1 MGQGSFGPTIL
12 LPIHTPSHRIPYTHT
27 VVDRAELRIIR
38 VNSERT
44 LLVRSTLH
52 TPWSREL
59 QARSIHKP
67 LIRLAAERRRSAL
80 LLQSLL
86 HSCFRSSLLSNDFR
100 DDSNRHKISLPHP
113 PTSRGYMWR
122 GRQVYFLVFFF
133 LSLLENLTDFED
145 FPSPSCPSSCS
156 SSALPGRAST
166 GSSLSCTNRPCAA
179 RCEAR
184 ELAGYW
190 RHAVWASI

>member
-1 MGQGSFGPTIL
+1 M
-12 LPIHTPSHRIPYTHT
+12 
-27 VVDRAELRIIR
+27 
-38 VNSERT
+38 
-44 LLVRSTLH
+44 
-52 TPWSREL
+52 
-59 QARSIHKP
+59 
-67 LIRLAAERRRSAL
+67 
-80 LLQSLL
+80 
-86 HSCFRSSLLSNDFR
+86 LSNDFR

-184 ELAGYW
+184 ELGSRPREGGGHLRRRAGVT
-190 RHAVWASI
+190 RGRVRPAATERAVVYDRPYMARRGRITIRVGRLHVRCAVCI